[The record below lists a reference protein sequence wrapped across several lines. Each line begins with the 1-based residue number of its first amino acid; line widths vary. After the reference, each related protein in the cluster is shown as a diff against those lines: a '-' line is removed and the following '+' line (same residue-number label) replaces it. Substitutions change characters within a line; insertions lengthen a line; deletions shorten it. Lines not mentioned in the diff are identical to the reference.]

1 MHLTTGGRWIICWLN
16 VQSKTTVIY
25 AAGAIWSIFPSK
37 IPIKTM
43 AEAMAET
50 DISQSLIWEASKGTR
65 IEMRQILESLYVIAM
80 KFTVE
85 R

>member
-1 MHLTTGGRWIICWLN
+1 M
-16 VQSKTTVIY
+16 
-25 AAGAIWSIFPSK
+25 
-37 IPIKTM
+37 KTM